1 MLFKIPGFA
10 GLCHSSPIN
19 GYGFLPVT
27 FEKAELQ
34 PKVLS
39 SLTSSVPTQPTVHG
53 SPGGFGLVPFF
64 RSAAHSCLEALVCIR
79 GLAPNTLRPSL
90 SKALLLRV
98 LAHVSPPEGF
108 PVPQGKAARCHSPH
122 TLVSFPPSDQVAWWA
137 WGYRGQRGGG
147 MEATSE
153 ACKQTSQYIQAKNR
167 AVKIYCLRRNRCSF
181 FLAFFVFRSST

>member
-64 RSAAHSCLEALVCIR
+64 GVQPTPALKPWYVFEA
-79 GLAPNTLRPSL
+79 
-90 SKALLLRV
+90 
-98 LAHVSPPEGF
+98 
-108 PVPQGKAARCHSPH
+108 
-122 TLVSFPPSDQVAWWA
+122 
-137 WGYRGQRGGG
+137 
-147 MEATSE
+147 
-153 ACKQTSQYIQAKNR
+153 
-167 AVKIYCLRRNRCSF
+167 
-181 FLAFFVFRSST
+181 